1 MCVWGVFFISS
12 LFIIQV
18 ANKHVVNKT
27 LVNGLNVYF
36 RLLRVMRFF
45 FFSIKI
51 KFLKWEINK
60 NVMLW
65 VTKNT
70 DISYFLKKIHMAI
83 CGISLRFRRNS
94 LI

>member
-1 MCVWGVFFISS
+1 MCVWGGFFISS

-36 RLLRVMRFF
+36 RLLRVMIF
-45 FFSIKI
+45 FFSSIKMR
-51 KFLKWEINK
+51 LPKWEINK
-60 NVMLW
+60 NVMLR

-70 DISYFLKKIHMAI
+70 DISYFLKKIHIAI
-83 CGISLRFRRNS
+83 CEISLKLGGNS
-94 LI
+94 II